1 MHRHSCNSCGTRQQ
15 PPCPEEE
22 MTTFRKYFNLI
33 LIILGGAILFSGKS
47 SFGDWLMLSAAGTVV
62 FVFSGVVFLR
72 ERNFFEQHLTVGEL
86 AKFQQLFP
94 LINPLGVRIANSKQ
108 DSMEKERNERLK
120 QISAKRADFFI
131 NSEAMLS
138 QLLWTFMLFFI
149 LIVSSAIKSIN
160 V

>member
-1 MHRHSCNSCGTRQQ
+1 
-15 PPCPEEE
+15 
-22 MTTFRKYFNLI
+22 MTAFRKYFNLI
-33 LIILGGAILFSGKS
+33 LIIFGGAILFSGKS

-72 ERNFFEQHLTVGEL
+72 ERNFFERQLTGGEL

-94 LINPLGVRIANSKQ
+94 LINPLGIRIANSKY
-108 DSMEKERNERLK
+108 DAMEKERNERLK

-138 QLLWTFMLFFI
+138 QLHWTFMLFFI
-149 LIVSSAIKSIN
+149 LIVSSALKSIN
-160 V
+160 G

>member
-1 MHRHSCNSCGTRQQ
+1 
-15 PPCPEEE
+15 
-22 MTTFRKYFNLI
+22 MTAFRKYFNLI

-47 SFGDWLMLSAAGTVV
+47 SFGYWLMLSAAGTVV
-62 FVFSGVVFLR
+62 FVFFGVVFLR
-72 ERNFFEQHLTVGEL
+72 ERNFFEQHLTGGEL

-94 LINPLGVRIANSKQ
+94 LINPLGVRIANSKY
-108 DSMEKERNERLK
+108 DAMEKERNERLK

-149 LIVSSAIKSIN
+149 LIVSSALKSIN
-160 V
+160 G

>member
-1 MHRHSCNSCGTRQQ
+1 
-15 PPCPEEE
+15 
-22 MTTFRKYFNLI
+22 MTAFRKYFNLI

-62 FVFSGVVFLR
+62 FVFFGVVFLR
-72 ERNFFEQHLTVGEL
+72 ERNFFEQHLTGGEL

-94 LINPLGVRIANSKQ
+94 LINPLGVRIANSKY
-108 DSMEKERNERLK
+108 DAMEKERNERLK

-160 V
+160 G

>member
-1 MHRHSCNSCGTRQQ
+1 
-15 PPCPEEE
+15 
-22 MTTFRKYFNLI
+22 MTAFRKYFNLI
-33 LIILGGAILFSGKS
+33 LVILGGVILFSGKS

-72 ERNFFEQHLTVGEL
+72 ERNFFERHLTCDEL

-94 LINPLGVRIANSKQ
+94 LINPLGVRIANSKY
-108 DSMEKERNERLK
+108 DAMEKERNERLK

-138 QLLWTFMLFFI
+138 QLHWTFMLFFI
-149 LIVSSAIKSIN
+149 IIVSSAVKSIN
-160 V
+160 G

>member
-1 MHRHSCNSCGTRQQ
+1 
-15 PPCPEEE
+15 
-22 MTTFRKYFNLI
+22 MTAFRKYFNLI
-33 LIILGGAILFSGKS
+33 LIVFGGAILFSGKS
-47 SFGDWLMLSAAGTVV
+47 SFGDWLMLSAAGTIV

-72 ERNFFEQHLTVGEL
+72 ERNFFEQHLTGGEL
-86 AKFQQLFP
+86 AKFQQLFT
-94 LINPLGVRIANSKQ
+94 LINPLGVRIANSKY
-108 DSMEKERNERLK
+108 DAMEKERNERLK

-160 V
+160 G

>member
-1 MHRHSCNSCGTRQQ
+1 
-15 PPCPEEE
+15 
-22 MTTFRKYFNLI
+22 MTAFRKYFNLI

-62 FVFSGVVFLR
+62 FVFFGVVFLR
-72 ERNFFEQHLTVGEL
+72 ERNFFEQHLTGGEL

-94 LINPLGVRIANSKQ
+94 LINPRGVRIANSKY
-108 DSMEKERNERLK
+108 DAMEKERNERLK

-138 QLLWTFMLFFI
+138 QLHWTFMLFFI
-149 LIVSSAIKSIN
+149 LIVSSALKSMN
-160 V
+160 G

>member
-1 MHRHSCNSCGTRQQ
+1 
-15 PPCPEEE
+15 
-22 MTTFRKYFNLI
+22 MTAFRKYFNLI
-33 LIILGGAILFSGKS
+33 VIVFGGAILFSGKS
-47 SFGDWLMLSAAGTVV
+47 TIETWWMLSAAGTVV

-72 ERNFFEQHLTVGEL
+72 ERNFFEQHLTGGEF

-94 LINPLGVRIANSKQ
+94 LINPLGIRIANSKY
-108 DSMEKERNERLK
+108 DAMEKERNERLK

-149 LIVSSAIKSIN
+149 LIVSSALKSMN
-160 V
+160 G